1 MDDQAFFARQY
12 ASLREFCRLLGGA
25 APGSRVLE
33 LEGVLGAVVPAAPER
48 SVVNSVT
55 YGSARDLEQALPE
68 LADAYEAAGVRAWTV
83 WVPHFDTEAA
93 ALLENAGHVLDADP
107 EAMVMELDLLAG
119 AAPGDLDLDPAP
131 SVATVARLNDRAY
144 NFGGEQFQRALQTAP
159 SLHCYV
165 ARDEGRPVCCATGH
179 DCDGDFSVTFVATV
193 PEARGRGLASRLL
206 TLSLHEARERG
217 CTTTSLQATKAGEPI
232 YRRLGYRGLGP
243 VQMWERRRE
252 AAS

>member
-1 MDDQAFFARQY
+1 MDDQTFFDRQY

-33 LEGVLGAVVPAAPER
+33 LEGVLGAVVPAAPGR

-55 YGSARDLEQALPE
+55 YGGARDLEHALPE

-107 EAMVMELDLLAG
+107 EAMAMELG
-119 AAPGDLDLDPAP
+119 ALDGPAPGDLDLDPAP
-131 SVATVARLNDRAY
+131 SVATVARLNDLAY
-144 NFGGEQFQRALQTAP
+144 DFGGEQFQRALQTAP

-165 ARDEGRPVCCATGH
+165 ARDAGRPVCCATGH

-206 TLSLHEARERG
+206 TLALHEARERG
-217 CTTTSLQATKAGEPI
+217 CTTTTLQATKVGEPI

-243 VQMWERRRE
+243 VQMWERRR
-252 AAS
+252 AAD